1 MPAEPALPRASN
13 RTRGASAATCPAA
26 ARARAAAAG
35 LLAVRLQTR
44 GSADTWVRPNDPSR
58 YHGRRIGEVP
68 AGGWDPIAGLGFDT
82 VRLMGVWE
90 GSPAGAIIARKK
102 LGIEP
107 EFRRLMRGISIR
119 ECHEALPKM
128 ADPAGVSRSAAGR
141 QARPG

>member
-1 MPAEPALPRASN
+1 M
-13 RTRGASAATCPAA
+13 GA
-26 ARARAAAAG
+26 
-35 LLAVRLQTR
+35 
-44 GSADTWVRPNDPSR
+44 
-58 YHGRRIGEVP
+58 
-68 AGGWDPIAGLGFDT
+68 
-82 VRLMGVWE
+82 WE